1 MSSHV
6 LTPNSESAILA
17 RILQADSPEL
27 TPDAAR
33 YWLSVG
39 LPASDQDRVD
49 ELSDKARAG
58 SLSEAESQELNHY
71 LDIGFLLGTLQAK
84 ARFLLQTEANP
95 PPH

>member
-17 RILQADSPEL
+17 RILQADAPEL

-33 YWLSVG
+33 YWLSVT

-58 SLSEAESQELNHY
+58 SLSEAESQELDHY
-71 LDIGFLLGTLQAK
+71 LDIGFLLGTLRAK
-84 ARFLLQTEANP
+84 ARFLLQTEANLTTY
-95 PPH
+95 

>member
-17 RILQADSPEL
+17 RILQADAPDL
-27 TPDAAR
+27 TPDAAH
-33 YWLSVG
+33 YWLSVT

-58 SLSEAESQELNHY
+58 SLSEAESQELDHY

-84 ARFLLQTEANP
+84 ARFLLQTEANLTP
-95 PPH
+95 Q